1 MTALYAALPFQG
13 VLFFP
18 AGCRLLVGAP
28 NPQWQQPKHF
38 SWTTS
43 FPQPADRTCLLLLS
57 VLQWQQAKQ
66 FFVDNFLEHAK
77 EEGLEDCCWLHLVK
91 ESR

>member
-1 MTALYAALPFQG
+1 MLHFRFRG
-13 VLFFP
+13 CCFFP
-18 AGCRLLVGAP
+18 LAADCSCAHLTRSGSSP
-28 NPQWQQPKHF
+28 SIF